1 MAEFANRAKNYL
13 KLLYE
18 KYHTDAAPLLASAI
32 AFAALFSL
40 IPLILLGVSLVGY
53 LIASPE
59 RQLEIV
65 EFATAALPGE
75 LGDVIGD
82 NIGALV
88 ASRAFTSVLAIL
100 GLIFAGLAVFRSI
113 EWAMNRIFM
122 AADPRS
128 PLKATMLHLGLAS
141 LLLGLFILST
151 GAAAVVPVL
160 LSLGS
165 TLGLEAET
173 TTTAL
178 TLYTRGAATLV
189 SFILFLVILRFV
201 PPVNL
206 SLKETWKPA
215 LGAAVS
221 WELAKIF
228 FAWFLENLAR
238 YNVVYGSMGAFIAIM
253 SWIYLSALILIVT
266 AEIIV
271 INRKKA

>member
-1 MAEFANRAKNYL
+1 LAEFADRARNYL

-18 KYHTDAAPLLASAI
+18 KYHIDAAPLLASAI

-59 RQLEIV
+59 RQMEIV

-75 LGDVIGD
+75 LGDVIRD
-82 NIGALV
+82 NVGALV
-88 ASRAFTSVLAIL
+88 VSRGFTSVLAIL
-100 GLIFAGLAVFRSI
+100 GLIFAGLLVC
-113 EWAMNRIFM
+113 
-122 AADPRS
+122 
-128 PLKATMLHLGLAS
+128 
-141 LLLGLFILST
+141 LFILST
-151 GAAAVVPVL
+151 GTAAIVPVL
-160 LSLGS
+160 VNLGS

-178 TLYTRGAATLV
+178 SLYTRGAATMV
-189 SFILFLVILRFV
+189 SFILFLVVLRFV
-201 PPVNL
+201 PPVDL

-215 LGAAVS
+215 LGAAVF

-228 FAWFLENLAR
+228 FSWFLENLAR
-238 YNVVYGSMGAFIAIM
+238 FNVVYGSMGAFIAIM
-253 SWIYLSALILIVT
+253 AWIYLSALILIVT
-266 AEIIV
+266 AEIIA